1 MQAVLL
7 TGGKGTR
14 LRPFAA
20 VFPKPLVP
28 LGDKPVLEILIH
40 RLRSHGFDR
49 LTLAVGH
56 LAPLIEAYFQDGA
69 RLGVHITYVREHEPL
84 GTAGP
89 LAGIADLDDDF
100 LVLNGDLLTDMDFGA
115 LMRDHVDGGADITL
129 VRYRQDHQVSLGVID
144 VDANGFLTGYT
155 EKPVLHYDVSTGA
168 YAFRRDVV
176 SGYLVP
182 GARMDMPDL
191 LQRLVREGRPVRT
204 WLHSGFWLDIGR
216 PEDYATAQDLFEAR
230 PSLFLGTPE
239 DPVPTAG

>member
-1 MQAVLL
+1 
-7 TGGKGTR
+7 
-14 LRPFAA
+14 
-20 VFPKPLVP
+20 
-28 LGDKPVLEILIH
+28 
-40 RLRSHGFDR
+40 
-49 LTLAVGH
+49 
-56 LAPLIEAYFQDGA
+56 
-69 RLGVHITYVREHEPL
+69 
-84 GTAGP
+84 
-89 LAGIADLDDDF
+89 
-100 LVLNGDLLTDMDFGA
+100 
-115 LMRDHVDGGADITL
+115 
-129 VRYRQDHQVSLGVID
+129 